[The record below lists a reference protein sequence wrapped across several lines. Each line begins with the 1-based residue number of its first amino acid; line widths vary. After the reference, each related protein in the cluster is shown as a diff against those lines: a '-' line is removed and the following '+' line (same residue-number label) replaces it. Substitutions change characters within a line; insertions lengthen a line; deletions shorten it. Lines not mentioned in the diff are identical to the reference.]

1 MGAVGAILPPMSRR
15 PSRPARTVSRVLIL
29 GLLCATGCS
38 KPPPIA
44 EFGFL
49 VTRPDVVQPVVVQ
62 RDVEGRSCFT
72 ENLLA
77 VTLRPP
83 WNARLAD
90 HGAAVRDALSRYPTA
105 NAMSDVR
112 ILVRVEQYLLFQR
125 ICAVVHGD
133 VGTLR

>member
-1 MGAVGAILPPMSRR
+1 MSRR
-15 PSRPARTVSRVLIL
+15 PARPTRTVLPVLIL
-29 GLLCATGCS
+29 GLLCAAGCG
-38 KPPPIA
+38 KPPPLS

-49 VTRPDVVQPVVVQ
+49 ATRPDVVQPVVVQ
-62 RDVEGRSCFT
+62 RDVEGRACFT
-72 ENLLA
+72 ENVLA

-83 WNARLAD
+83 WRARLAD

-125 ICAVVHGD
+125 ICAVVHGN
-133 VGTLR
+133 VGTIR